1 MRGALEPRARGP
13 CWHALTAPD
22 SVSLM
27 GAYTGERVQLGLA
40 LLAYAGSHGEPARS
54 ASALHEHLVDWLARL
69 DVTRDREI
77 VWGPVCYR
85 LLWQSSAPA
94 LIAFV
99 TRARADVDGALQ
111 IVVRGGAPIGVWDP
125 CFEELACVDQEPW
138 VWARGA
144 GNLAPAVCAGVL
156 AQLEVLREL
165 TPDEPLPG
173 AGRTLLEF
181 LAQRASASEA
191 QGEPASAHVLGHGLG
206 GALACALALWL
217 RDTQGSERT
226 RELCWDPGRALRLC
240 CTSFAS
246 PAFGNS
252 DFATY
257 ITERLGGALEL
268 IHNPLDHAV
277 SLWDAQAMV
286 ELEQL
291 YKPHV
296 ERAPLLFAVV
306 HALCEELERRGV
318 EYEQLPAQ
326 LLERRLNSA
335 LPPSY
340 VAQAEYQHLHAY
352 AEQLGLE
359 LDFDALL
366 GRPCGTDGG
375 PIAQ

>member
-1 MRGALEPRARGP
+1 
-13 CWHALTAPD
+13 
-22 SVSLM
+22 M
-27 GAYTGERVQLGLA
+27 GADTQRVHLGLA
-40 LLAYAGSHGEPARS
+40 LLAYAGSYGESARR
-54 ASALHEHLVDWLARL
+54 AGALHEQLVEWLGRVEA
-69 DVTRDREI
+69 TRGQEI
-77 VWGPVCYR
+77 VWGPACYR
-85 LLWQSSAPA
+85 LWWQSSAPA
-94 LIAFV
+94 LVMFV
-99 TRARADVDGALQ
+99 TRAQADGPLQ

-125 CFEELACVDQEPW
+125 CFEELACVEQEPW

-144 GNLAPAVCAGVL
+144 GNLAPAVCAGLL

-165 TPDEPLPG
+165 TPDESLPG
-173 AGRTLLEF
+173 AGRSLLEF
-181 LAQRASASEA
+181 LAEGASSSAAAGTGARAE
-191 QGEPASAHVLGHGLG
+191 VLGHGLG
-206 GALACALALWL
+206 GALACAVTLWL

-226 RELCWDPGRALRLC
+226 RELSWDPGRVFELH

-277 SLWDAQAMV
+277 SLWDAQAMA

-306 HALCEELERRGV
+306 NALCEELERRGV

-326 LLERRLNSA
+326 LLERQLNTA

-352 AEQLGLE
+352 AAQLGLE

-366 GRPCGTDGG
+366 GRPFGTDGG